1 MNEFD
6 CSLAKIRR
14 RKTRDNVIRS
24 GRGNGNN
31 ASAPSAPTQGG
42 PYPFVP
48 TQGGANP
55 LAPMPSVPTQGGAN
69 PLAPMPS
76 VPTQGGAYPSAP
88 NQGGAY
94 PPGYNMPV
102 QATPVPSMYYPQTQ

>member
-55 LAPMPSVPTQGGAN
+55 LAPMPSVPTQGGA
-69 PLAPMPS
+69 
-76 VPTQGGAYPSAP
+76 YPSAP